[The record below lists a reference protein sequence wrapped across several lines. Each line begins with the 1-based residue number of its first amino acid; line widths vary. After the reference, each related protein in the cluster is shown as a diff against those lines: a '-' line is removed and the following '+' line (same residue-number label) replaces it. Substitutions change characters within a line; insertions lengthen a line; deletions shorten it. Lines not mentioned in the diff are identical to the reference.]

1 MLLWTVVP
9 THPQACTPR
18 RPEWRSRPQFRS
30 HIHSHPQPYP
40 PAASLSGSVLDPV
53 DELVDLVE
61 DEHLLGE
68 LVADLLAGVH
78 HRRVVATTEDL
89 GDLRVA
95 VIREL
100 PEHVHAD
107 LPGVDERT
115 PPALADQL

>member
-18 RPEWRSRPQFRS
+18 RPEWRSRPQFRA
-30 HIHSHPQPYP
+30 HIHSRPQPYP
-40 PAASLSGSVLDPV
+40 PDLVDPSVASLPGSVLDAV

-61 DEHLLGE
+61 DEHLLGQ

-78 HRRVVATTEDL
+78 HRRVIATAEDL
-89 GDLRVA
+89 GNLRIA

-100 PEHVHAD
+100 A
-107 LPGVDERT
+107 
-115 PPALADQL
+115 